1 MGNLIR
7 VKQVDQSDFSGFFV
21 QVGSSNYYPL
31 GNPSGYLLQSD
42 LNSATGTINSNINI
56 LSGNLNNSINQSLI
70 FGKAYT
76 DTASGTLDSRLV
88 ATGSSLSS
96 GINNLSGYVVSV
108 SGNLSS
114 GINSA
119 SGTLDTKINTL
130 SGYSTSYTNTVSGNL
145 SSQIS
150 AASSASQVNSIVSGD
165 NFHFTGKKF
174 FDSPIYANKINLSGS
189 GSPSSISIS
198 SSSGSV
204 SIVGSGGAFVTYSET
219 GSTNSLWSVADAAG
233 LPMIELFD
241 DYTLILGHSSRPS
254 ITLSGISGYVLLQ
267 NLPNQTQIAS
277 LPSGTIYRSGSYL
290 MII

>member
-76 DTASGTLDSRLV
+76 DTASGTLNSILV

-189 GSPSSISIS
+189 DSPSSISIF

-254 ITLSGISGYVLLQ
+254 ITLSGISGYVLLK
-267 NLPNQTQIAS
+267 NLPNETQIAS

>member
-56 LSGNLNNSINQSLI
+56 LSGNLNDSINQSLI

-76 DTASGTLDSRLV
+76 DTASGTLNSILV

-189 GSPSSISIS
+189 DSPSSISIF

-254 ITLSGISGYVLLQ
+254 ITLSGISGYVLLK
-267 NLPNQTQIAS
+267 NLPNETQIAS